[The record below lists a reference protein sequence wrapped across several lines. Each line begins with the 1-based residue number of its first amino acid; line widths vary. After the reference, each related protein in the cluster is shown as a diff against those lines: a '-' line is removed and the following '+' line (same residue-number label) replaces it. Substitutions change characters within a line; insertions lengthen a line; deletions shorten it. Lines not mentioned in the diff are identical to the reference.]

1 MTTINRAENFKAET
15 NRICEDTSYRL
26 ECERTNR
33 MLERNRI
40 AHVRALAENEA
51 RRLELPVG
59 KHQNVVS
66 STRMKICGR
75 KCRTFS

>member
-26 ECERTNR
+26 ERERTNR

-51 RRLELPVG
+51 RRLELPCFFFFFFN
-59 KHQNVVS
+59 Q
-66 STRMKICGR
+66 
-75 KCRTFS
+75 